1 MRQLNGLN
9 AQSSRLAC
17 QRQLPLGNE
26 PSGEL
31 NMDGQDGQDGQ
42 DVFW

>member
-1 MRQLNGLN
+1 
-9 AQSSRLAC
+9 LAC

-31 NMDGQDGQDGQ
+31 NMDGQDGQD
-42 DVFW
+42 VFLVRE